1 MAPSDSKHQQ
11 LAMKRVSEQWAGADP
26 ADPAAPA
33 PAVALLLLAAG
44 GSTRMGR
51 PKQLLEYDGRPLLRH
66 SVEQALGS
74 RCRPVVVVLGA
85 DADACR
91 AVIHDLPVQIVV
103 NHDWAQGMGSSI
115 RAGMSALALAG
126 SATGE
131 PDPAS
136 DAVVVAL
143 CDQPLISSAFLDA
156 LVQLHVDQHAPM
168 VAASYDNHPGVPALF
183 ARALFPRLAALFGQ
197 AGAKALLQAA
207 DSGDLLTIPAPQA
220 AVDVDTP
227 DDYARLLRTPTKSDV

>member
-1 MAPSDSKHQQ
+1 
-11 LAMKRVSEQWAGADP
+11 MKRVSEQWAGADP
-26 ADPAAPA
+26 TDPAAPA

-51 PKQLLEYDGRPLLRH
+51 PKQLLEYGGQPLLRH
-66 SVEQALGS
+66 SVEQALAS

-91 AVIHDLPVQIVV
+91 AVIDDLPVQIVL

-115 RAGMSALALAG
+115 RAGMSALAAG
-126 SATGE
+126 ETGE
-131 PDPAS
+131 SVPE
-136 DAVVVAL
+136 AVLIAL

-156 LVQLHVDQHAPM
+156 LVQLHVEQHAPM
-168 VAASYDNHPGVPALF
+168 VAASYDNRPGVPALF
-183 ARALFPRLAALFGQ
+183 ARALFPRLAALDGQ

-207 DSGDLLTIPAPQA
+207 DGAHLLTIPAPQA

-227 DDYARLLRTPTKSDV
+227 DDYARLLRTPLKSDV